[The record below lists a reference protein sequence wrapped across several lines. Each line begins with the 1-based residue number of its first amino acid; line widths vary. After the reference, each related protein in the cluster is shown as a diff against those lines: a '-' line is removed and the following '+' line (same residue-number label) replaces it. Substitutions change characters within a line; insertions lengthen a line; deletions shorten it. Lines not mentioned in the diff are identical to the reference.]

1 MTEPGGR
8 PQTHTWELKSEGGA
22 LSVFPL
28 KPGTHVN
35 QLWGVIVFGAQPG
48 SGGALWVCL
57 RQSGGVT
64 CGECSRTGTWTK
76 VTVTVKAK
84 VKARR
89 SGQLSLCGTF

>member
-1 MTEPGGR
+1 MLT
-8 PQTHTWELKSEGGA
+8 S
-22 LSVFPL
+22 
-28 KPGTHVN
+28 
-35 QLWGVIVFGAQPG
+35 WGVIVFGAQPK

-64 CGECSRTGTWTK
+64 WGECSRTGTWTK
-76 VTVTVKAK
+76 VMVKAK